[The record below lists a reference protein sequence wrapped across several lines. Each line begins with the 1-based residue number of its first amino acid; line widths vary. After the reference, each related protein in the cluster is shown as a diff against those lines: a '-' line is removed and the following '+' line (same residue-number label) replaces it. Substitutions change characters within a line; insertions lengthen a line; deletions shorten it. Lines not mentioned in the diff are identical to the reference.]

1 MREAIREALTA
12 IAEVGERVFEPHAA
26 GADTEK
32 PYIVIS
38 MGQDVDESDWAGFR
52 RGIEIWPNVARTSF
66 VNVDSLAQSIIETLS
81 EPLTTESGGT
91 FSCIYEGVVGDDVV
105 DVEWDIITRGLR
117 FTVLALQPIPV
128 AEEVPEDPWLTA
140 LASWTE
146 GLLDNW
152 TVYTNKW
159 PLGYQKPCILWRGA
173 GEEIQDLNRAVYKET
188 KTLICHVLG
197 DTPNGQLK
205 GAQSIVAGLWE
216 AFKIEFSENEGPGEE
231 EEPPI
236 EPPNGD
242 DGDEGEPVD
251 EGDETPDESDDED
264 GNDEKQKRPR
274 YLTVERVKANFQA
287 DALTAGQVT
296 AVLSRVVMRKFT
308 SAPLMQEVAFKLKK
322 KKG

>member
-1 MREAIREALTA
+1 MRKAIREALTA

-38 MGQDVDESDWAGFR
+38 MGKDVDESDWAGFR
-52 RGIEIWPNVARTSF
+52 RDIEIWPNVARTSF
-66 VNVDSLAQSIIETLS
+66 VSVDSLAQRIIETLS
-81 EPLTTESGGT
+81 EPLTTEFGEA

-128 AEEVPEDPWLTA
+128 TEKAPEDPWLTA

-159 PLGYQKPCILWRGA
+159 PLGYQKPCILWREA

-242 DGDEGEPVD
+242 EEEPVE
-251 EGDETPDESDDED
+251 EGGETPDEKE
-264 GNDEKQKRPR
+264 KRPR

-308 SAPLMQEVAFKLKK
+308 PAPLMQEVAFKLKK

>member
-38 MGQDVDESDWAGFR
+38 MGKDVDESDWAGFR
-52 RGIEIWPNVARTSF
+52 RDIEIWPNVARTSF
-66 VNVDSLAQSIIETLS
+66 VSVDSLAQRIIETLS
-81 EPLTTESGGT
+81 EPLTTEFGEA

-128 AEEVPEDPWLTA
+128 TEKAPEDPWLTA

-159 PLGYQKPCILWRGA
+159 PLGYQKPCILWREA

-242 DGDEGEPVD
+242 EEEPVE
-251 EGDETPDESDDED
+251 EGGETPDEKE
-264 GNDEKQKRPR
+264 KRPR

-296 AVLSRVVMRKFT
+296 AVLSRVVMRKLT
-308 SAPLMQEVAFKLKK
+308 PAPLMQEVAFKLKK

>member
-38 MGQDVDESDWAGFR
+38 MGKDVDESDWAGFR
-52 RGIEIWPNVARTSF
+52 RDIEIWPNVARTSF
-66 VNVDSLAQSIIETLS
+66 VSVDSLAQSIIETLS

-216 AFKIEFSENEGPGEE
+216 AFKIEFSENEGPGDE
-231 EEPPI
+231 EEPV
-236 EPPNGD
+236 E
-242 DGDEGEPVD
+242 
-251 EGDETPDESDDED
+251 EGDETPDEKE
-264 GNDEKQKRPR
+264 KRPR

>member
-1 MREAIREALTA
+1 MREAIREALTV

>member
-1 MREAIREALTA
+1 MREAIRDALTA

-216 AFKIEFSENEGPGEE
+216 AFKIEFSENEGPGDE
-231 EEPPI
+231 EEPV
-236 EPPNGD
+236 E
-242 DGDEGEPVD
+242 
-251 EGDETPDESDDED
+251 EGDETPDEKE
-264 GNDEKQKRPR
+264 KRPR

>member
-38 MGQDVDESDWAGFR
+38 MGKDVDESDWAGFR
-52 RGIEIWPNVARTSF
+52 RDIEIWPNVARTSF
-66 VNVDSLAQSIIETLS
+66 VSVDSLAQRIIETLS
-81 EPLTTESGGT
+81 EPLTTEFGEA

-128 AEEVPEDPWLTA
+128 TEKAPEDPWLTA

-159 PLGYQKPCILWRGA
+159 PLGYQKPCILWREA

-242 DGDEGEPVD
+242 EEEPVE
-251 EGDETPDESDDED
+251 EGGETPDEKE
-264 GNDEKQKRPR
+264 KRPR

-308 SAPLMQEVAFKLKK
+308 PAPLMQEVAFKLKK

>member
-32 PYIVIS
+32 PYVVIS
-38 MGQDVDESDWAGFR
+38 MGKDVDESDWAGFR
-52 RGIEIWPNVARTSF
+52 RDIEIWPNVARTSF
-66 VNVDSLAQSIIETLS
+66 VSVDSLAQSIIETLS
-81 EPLTTESGGT
+81 EPLTTEFGEA

-159 PLGYQKPCILWRGA
+159 PLGYQKPCILWREA

-242 DGDEGEPVD
+242 EEEPVE
-251 EGDETPDESDDED
+251 EGDETPDEKE
-264 GNDEKQKRPR
+264 KRPR

>member
-12 IAEVGERVFEPHAA
+12 IAEVGERVFEPHVA

-38 MGQDVDESDWAGFR
+38 MGKDVDESDWAGFR
-52 RGIEIWPNVARTSF
+52 RDIEIWPNVARTSF
-66 VNVDSLAQSIIETLS
+66 VSVDSLAQSIIETLS
-81 EPLTTESGGT
+81 EPLTAESGGT

-128 AEEVPEDPWLTA
+128 TEKAPEDPWLTA

-159 PLGYQKPCILWRGA
+159 PLGYQKPCILWREA

-205 GAQSIVAGLWE
+205 GAQSIVAGLWD
-216 AFKIEFSENEGPGEE
+216 AFKIEFSENENEGPGEE

-242 DGDEGEPVD
+242 EEEPVE
-251 EGDETPDESDDED
+251 EGDETPDEKE
-264 GNDEKQKRPR
+264 KRPR

-287 DALTAGQVT
+287 DALTTGQVT

>member
-1 MREAIREALTA
+1 
-12 IAEVGERVFEPHAA
+12 
-26 GADTEK
+26 
-32 PYIVIS
+32 
-38 MGQDVDESDWAGFR
+38 
-52 RGIEIWPNVARTSF
+52 
-66 VNVDSLAQSIIETLS
+66 VDSLAQSIIETLS

-216 AFKIEFSENEGPGEE
+216 AFKIEFSENEGPGDE
-231 EEPPI
+231 EEPV
-236 EPPNGD
+236 E
-242 DGDEGEPVD
+242 
-251 EGDETPDESDDED
+251 EGDETPDEKE
-264 GNDEKQKRPR
+264 KRPR

>member
-1 MREAIREALTA
+1 MRKAIREALTA

-38 MGQDVDESDWAGFR
+38 MGKDVDESDWAGFR
-52 RGIEIWPNVARTSF
+52 RDIEIWPNVARTSF
-66 VNVDSLAQSIIETLS
+66 VSVDSLAQRIIETLS
-81 EPLTTESGGT
+81 EPLTTEFGEA

-128 AEEVPEDPWLTA
+128 TEKAPEDPWLTA

-159 PLGYQKPCILWRGA
+159 PLGYQKPCILWREA

-242 DGDEGEPVD
+242 EEEPVE
-251 EGDETPDESDDED
+251 EGDETPDEKE
-264 GNDEKQKRPR
+264 KRPR

-308 SAPLMQEVAFKLKK
+308 PAPLMQEVAFKLKK